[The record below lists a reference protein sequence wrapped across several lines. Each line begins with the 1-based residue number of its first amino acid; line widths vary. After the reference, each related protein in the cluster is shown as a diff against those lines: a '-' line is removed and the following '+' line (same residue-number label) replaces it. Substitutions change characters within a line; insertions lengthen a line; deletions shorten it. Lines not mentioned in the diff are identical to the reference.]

1 MKPEQVKVIIER
13 NDGGV
18 SVMAFITV
26 GYTPSGEVQFA
37 REASDENIDAEIIR
51 AGLDCKSWRF
61 LEEGEELPEDRT
73 FRDAWI
79 DGITKIDVD
88 MVKAREIQKDVLRR
102 ERAPLL
108 EKLDVDYMKALE
120 TGNTKLQAAI
130 TAEKTLLRDI
140 TKAPEIAAA
149 KTPDELKALTLDAL
163 KTVTLNKV
171 SK

>member
-1 MKPEQVKVIIER
+1 MHRPEQVKVIIET

-18 SVMAFITV
+18 SVMSFVTV
-26 GYTPSGEVQFA
+26 GYNMDGTIQFQ
-37 REASDENIDAEIIR
+37 REASDENVDAEIIKSR
-51 AGLDCKSWRF
+51 LDCKSWRF
-61 LEEGEELPEDRT
+61 LEEGEEVPTDRT

-79 DGITKIDVD
+79 DGLTKIDVD
-88 MVKAREIQKDVLRR
+88 MVKAREIQKDRLRY

-120 TGNTKLQAAI
+120 SGNTILQAAI

-140 TKAPEIAAA
+140 TKVPQIAKA
-149 KTPDELKALTLDAL
+149 KTPEELKAI
-163 KTVTLNKV
+163 TVATTINKV

>member
-18 SVMAFITV
+18 TVMAFVTV
-26 GYTPSGEVQFA
+26 GYTPQGDIQFK
-37 REASDENIDAEIIR
+37 RDASDENIDAEIIK
-51 AGLDCKSWRF
+51 AKLDCKSWRL
-61 LEEGEELPEDRT
+61 LEEGEEVPTDRT

-88 MVKAREIQKDVLRR
+88 MVKAREIQKDKLRV

-130 TAEKTLLRDI
+130 TAKKTLLRDI
-140 TKAPEIAAA
+140 TKAPEIEAAQ
-149 KTPDELKALTLDAL
+149 TPEELKAI
-163 KTVTLNKV
+163 TVAATINK
-171 SK
+171 

>member
-1 MKPEQVKVIIER
+1 MRPEQVKVIIER

-18 SVMAFITV
+18 TVMAFVTT
-26 GYTPSGEVQFA
+26 GYTPQGDIQFV
-37 REASDENIDAEIIR
+37 REASDENVDAEIIK

-61 LEEGEELPEDRT
+61 LEEGEEVPTDRT

-79 DGITKIDVD
+79 DGLTKIDVD
-88 MVKAREIQKDVLRR
+88 MVKAREIQKDRLRY

-120 TGNTKLQAAI
+120 SGNTKLQAAI

-140 TKAPEIAAA
+140 TKVPQIEAAQTPE
-149 KTPDELKALTLDAL
+149 ELKAI
-163 KTVTLNKV
+163 TVATTINKV